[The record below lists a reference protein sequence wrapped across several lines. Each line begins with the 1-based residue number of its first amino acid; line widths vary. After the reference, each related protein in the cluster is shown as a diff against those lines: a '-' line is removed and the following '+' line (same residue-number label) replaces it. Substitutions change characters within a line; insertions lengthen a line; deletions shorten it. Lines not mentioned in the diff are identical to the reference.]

1 MQVQTS
7 DRLRDESRPIKRNRA
22 GANETSTAMHFT
34 LTQSRRRTN
43 TEPRNWNAL
52 DAPRT
57 PTTGAKRVRND
68 RAEEA
73 KRDPHD
79 TLTRAHGEM
88 NEAQNVRDITVP
100 PDTDTNTNANTTI
113 KRGDRLRAHPTR
125 AHGTTLAQWIGCP
138 HWTWYWKVPTRKS
151 GRCRRRRIGDEH
163 RREREQRGMIRRQT
177 LGRSGVDRGTRAD
190 SARPRQRLH
199 GVVERAYPESDG
211 AKRRNVHTPR

>member
-1 MQVQTS
+1 MRTVTRTETDRVRSSRSVPSGIGNRRMQVQTS
-7 DRLRDESRPIKRNRA
+7 DRLRDESRPIRRNRA
-22 GANETSTAMHFT
+22 GANETSTVMHFT

-43 TEPRNWNAL
+43 TEPRNWNAR

-73 KRDPHD
+73 RRDPHD

-138 HWTWYWKVPTRKS
+138 HWTWYWKVPTRKA
-151 GRCRRRRIGDEH
+151 
-163 RREREQRGMIRRQT
+163 
-177 LGRSGVDRGTRAD
+177 AD
-190 SARPRQRLH
+190 ADAGESVTSIDVGESSA
-199 GVVERAYPESDG
+199 G
-211 AKRRNVHTPR
+211 